1 MPHGTKMSNYP
12 NVVLKTRMFSEAQLD
27 VPTSNPRQIKKN
39 TLPSKLEGKTLKINP
54 TYTSKRGRGL

>member
-1 MPHGTKMSNYP
+1 MSNYP